1 LLLESG
7 AVELVGMTNGEPTY
21 RITPEC
27 ADIFPEFYKY
37 HNEMLS
43 QTANELWQMGVI
55 ELEFTMAGES
65 VIFNKKNYKKLKEVI
80 DILTEEQIDFLEALG
95 APVKRLL

>member
-1 LLLESG
+1 
-7 AVELVGMTNGEPTY
+7 
-21 RITPEC
+21 
-27 ADIFPEFYKY
+27 
-37 HNEMLS
+37 MLS

>member
-1 LLLESG
+1 
-7 AVELVGMTNGEPTY
+7 MTNGEPTY
-21 RITPEC
+21 VITPKC

-55 ELEFTMAGES
+55 ELVFTMDGET
-65 VIFNKKNYKKLKEVI
+65 VMFNKKNYKKLKEVI
-80 DILTEEQIDFLEALG
+80 DILSKEQVDFLEALG
-95 APVKRLL
+95 APIRRLL

>member
-1 LLLESG
+1 
-7 AVELVGMTNGEPTY
+7 
-21 RITPEC
+21 
-27 ADIFPEFYKY
+27 
-37 HNEMLS
+37 
-43 QTANELWQMGVI
+43 MGVI